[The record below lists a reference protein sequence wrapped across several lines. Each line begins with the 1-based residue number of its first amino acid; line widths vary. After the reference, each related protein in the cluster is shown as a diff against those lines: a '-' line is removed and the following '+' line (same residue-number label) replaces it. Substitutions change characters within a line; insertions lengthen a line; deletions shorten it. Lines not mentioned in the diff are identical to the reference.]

1 MVTGGEVPKNAMK
14 AKMLKISLLLPQADA
29 AWLAKKFGFMPR
41 MNRSP
46 KRGDRCPIERDRRGR
61 S

>member
-1 MVTGGEVPKNAMK
+1 MVAGGAVPKNAMK

-46 KRGDRCPIERDRRGR
+46 KRGDRCR
-61 S
+61 